1 MADRQTDR
9 QMAFLK
15 SKGPK
20 SDSNQSSSQQNFNS
34 EEIIILAALNLDDW
48 TVIYE
53 AINHISSTKQT

>member
-1 MADRQTDR
+1 
-9 QMAFLK
+9 MAFLK